1 MHMRKIKI
9 LLCALFISGGLLLS
23 QQEAKAQFVVSDPTN
38 LVQNILQYIMDQM
51 REGNLDLVG
60 GMAKLEGMREEFKAL
75 EERIKQVQT
84 IVAAWEKI
92 KDITYI
98 GEQIYADWVNLKYI
112 SDLMSGLGTYG
123 TVSLIDNIVNSYW
136 SVAQTLL
143 KDVKQQC
150 FDITTITQSDPLKI
164 LDMLHE
170 KIEYLYQGYIVLR
183 SYFYNAVSRA
193 YHDDLNLRARLYDDQ
208 FLNQLFI

>member
-1 MHMRKIKI
+1 MRKIKI

-98 GEQIYADWVNLKYI
+98 GEQIYADWVNLK
-112 SDLMSGLGTYG
+112 
-123 TVSLIDNIVNSYW
+123 
-136 SVAQTLL
+136 
-143 KDVKQQC
+143 
-150 FDITTITQSDPLKI
+150 
-164 LDMLHE
+164 
-170 KIEYLYQGYIVLR
+170 
-183 SYFYNAVSRA
+183 
-193 YHDDLNLRARLYDDQ
+193 
-208 FLNQLFI
+208 